1 MGKIVARLG
10 LWMGVMMLV
19 AHAHAQEN
27 VTTFGIQVRPIIPS
41 KFFNS
46 GTEIVE
52 EGDLE
57 LVVDP
62 RVGYNFGMVMR
73 RGFTRFFSLETG
85 ISLVRRNYNLSFT
98 HRAYN
103 ETLQIKHAFVGYEV
117 PVQGLIYVRLGDR
130 VWMNGSA
137 GVSFDFYPSNTF
149 ESANNQRDTLTFV
162 FEQRTNRLNWVQVA
176 LMANYGFEFRTK
188 KAGYFYLGATYHR
201 PFSPIAR
208 SKSTYVLSGFPT
220 TLETELSGS
229 YLTLDFRYYFHEDPE
244 RKKKMK

>member
-1 MGKIVARLG
+1 MKHLAVVILIWIG
-10 LWMGVMMLV
+10 LTNFSS
-19 AHAHAQEN
+19 AQQD
-27 VTTFGIQVRPIIPS
+27 VTTFGIQFKPIVPS
-41 KFFNS
+41 GMFNS
-46 GTEIVE
+46 GTE
-52 EGDLE
+52 E
-57 LVVDP
+57 LFGEQFNLTKTP
-62 RVGYNFGMVMR
+62 RLGYNFGMVMR